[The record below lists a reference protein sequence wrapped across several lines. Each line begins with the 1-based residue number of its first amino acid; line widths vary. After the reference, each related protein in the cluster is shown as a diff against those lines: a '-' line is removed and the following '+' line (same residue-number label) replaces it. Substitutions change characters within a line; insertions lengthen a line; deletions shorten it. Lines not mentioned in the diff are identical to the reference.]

1 MGWRWRKSV
10 GRGPLRINLSRNGI
24 GWSLGVPGLRV
35 GRSPSGKG
43 YVSQSIPGTGLYRIK
58 YFGDGKKP
66 ATTQPQPPPG
76 LPGMCRFSEGRDP
89 SGLTFSEAWDPRP
102 GSFSEVFPPPQPPPP
117 ARQPQ
122 QPLPAPL
129 APPSPQGKRQG
140 PAARIVHVVSAVA
153 ASITRFFDRIF

>member
-76 LPGMCRFSEGRDP
+76 LPGP
-89 SGLTFSEAWDPRP
+89 A
-102 GSFSEVFPPPQPPPP
+102 PQPPPP